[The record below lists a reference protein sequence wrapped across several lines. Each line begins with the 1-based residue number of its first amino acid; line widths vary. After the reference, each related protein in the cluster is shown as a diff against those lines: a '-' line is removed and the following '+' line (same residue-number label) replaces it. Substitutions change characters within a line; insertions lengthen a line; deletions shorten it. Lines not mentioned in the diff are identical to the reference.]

1 MNQESIENIFA
12 KYVSEGKWDEKDV
25 PKKIKSNVNKKVK
38 KIKEDKVKKIKEDK
52 ESKEE
57 KIKGGE

>member
-25 PKKIKSNVNKKVK
+25 PKKIKSNVDKKVK
-38 KIKEDKVKKIKEDK
+38 KIKEEKEKKIKEEK
-52 ESKEE
+52 IKKE

>member
-25 PKKIKSNVNKKVK
+25 PKKIKSNVDKKVK
-38 KIKEDKVKKIKEDK
+38 KIKEEKIKEEK
-52 ESKEE
+52 IKKE